1 MVYYQ
6 SPPRPFLGGA
16 DWVADCC
23 DGVLDGVQVCCG
35 VLDGVQ
41 DCCGGVLDGVQ
52 VCCGGVLDGVLDGVQ
67 VCCGG
72 VLDGVHVC
80 CGVLDGVEVCCVGVL
95 DVVEVCCG
103 DVLETAVVEMAVQ
116 VCSVVVEAVV
126 GGMKD
131 GVVTV
136 HLVQVVMVSVVR
148 NVETL
153 VIVSMDVLP
162 PLWWVVVETGQL
174 VTVV

>member
-1 MVYYQ
+1 M
-6 SPPRPFLGGA
+6 
-16 DWVADCC
+16 
-23 DGVLDGVQVCCG
+23 LDGVQVCW
-35 VLDGVQ
+35 
-41 DCCGGVLDGVQ
+41 GGVLDGVQ
-52 VCCGGVLDGVLDGVQ
+52 FCCGGVLEGVQ

-72 VLDGVHVC
+72 
-80 CGVLDGVEVCCVGVL
+80 
-95 DVVEVCCG
+95 
-103 DVLETAVVEMAVQ
+103 VLETAVVEMAVQ
-116 VCSVVVEAVV
+116 VCSVVVEAGV

-136 HLVQVVMVSVVR
+136 HLLQVVMVSVVR

-153 VIVSMDVLP
+153 VIISTDVLP